1 MIRGNAR
8 QLLATDLSGVTRDNR
23 TSGNA
28 PTVVQAGDQCVTRL
42 LSKLVVAALSLL
54 LAGTGTNTHSAEQL
68 VEIAALLDPAS
79 GAVPGQRV
87 RLEVTV
93 ATPRWFTAGT
103 KIKLPEVPGLV
114 LLQNQDF
121 AANATELRS
130 GTSWTVQR
138 WFIDVFATRAGEF
151 AIPPLGVTVAVSRS
165 PSETHRETL
174 ETPALT
180 LQVGVP
186 EALQDLDHWV
196 ASPSVTVKQTVDGDL
211 AMAPG
216 AALSRRVTIKAS
228 DVMAMFLPGT
238 ETPELDLLSGYPEPP
253 ILRNKAN
260 RGRIEATRSDRVT
273 WIATQNGEVDVPGV
287 TVNWWNTETRTL
299 NVLATETL
307 RVSVSGA
314 VVADAVPANKGHI
327 LWGVLA
333 GMVALFAGVILYR
346 WQPWTLLNPVV
357 QWLLGAGNNMVS
369 TLKGSRLPGQLNPG
383 GSRSREP

>member
-1 MIRGNAR
+1 MIWGNPR
-8 QLLATDLSGVTRDNR
+8 QGPAPGLSVGTRDN
-23 TSGNA
+23 TESGNA
-28 PTVVQAGDQCVTRL
+28 PTTVVAGTKCITRP
-42 LSKLVVAALSLL
+42 LSKWVIVVLSLL
-54 LAGTGTNTHSAEQL
+54 IAGTATNTHSEDQL
-68 VEIAALLDPAS
+68 VEIAALLDPAA
-79 GAVPGQRV
+79 GAVPGQRI

-121 AANATELRS
+121 AANATEIRD

-165 PSETHRETL
+165 PSETNRETL
-174 ETPALT
+174 ETPRLT
-180 LQVGVP
+180 LQVEVP

-238 ETPELDLLSGYPEPP
+238 GIPELDLLSGYPEPP
-253 ILRNKAN
+253 ILRNTAN

-273 WIATQNGEVDVPGV
+273 WIATQNGEIDVPGI

-307 RVSVSGA
+307 SVTVSGA
-314 VVADAVPANKGHI
+314 AVADAAPAKRGRL
-327 LWGVLA
+327 LWGAFA
-333 GMVALFAGVILYR
+333 GMVALCAGFILYR
-346 WQPWTLLNPVV
+346 WQPWTLLNPSV
-357 QWLLGAGNNMVS
+357 QWLLGAWSNVVS
-369 TLKGSRLPGQLNPG
+369 TFKGSRLPGQLNPG

>member
-8 QLLATDLSGVTRDNR
+8 ELLAPDLSGVLRDNP

-28 PTVVQAGDQCVTRL
+28 PTVVKAEDQCVTRL
-42 LSKLVVAALSLL
+42 LSKLVIAALSLL
-54 LAGTGTNTHSAEQL
+54 LAGTGTHTHSAEQL
-68 VEIAALLDPAS
+68 VEITALLDPAS
-79 GAVPGQRV
+79 DAVPGQRV

-121 AANATELRS
+121 AANATEIRN

-151 AIPPLGVTVAVSRS
+151 AIPPLSVTVAVSRS

-174 ETPALT
+174 KTPGLT
-180 LQVGVP
+180 LQVEVP

-196 ASPSVTVKQTVDGDL
+196 ASPSVSVKQTVDGDL

-238 ETPELDLLSGYPEPP
+238 ETPELDLLSGFPEPP

-299 NVLATETL
+299 KVLATETL

-314 VVADAVPANKGHI
+314 VMADAEPVNKGRI
-327 LWGVLA
+327 LWGALA
-333 GMVALFAGVILYR
+333 GVVALFAGIILYR
-346 WQPWTLLNPVV
+346 WQPWTLLNPAM
-357 QWLLGAGNNMVS
+357 QWLLGAGKNIVS
-369 TLKGSRLPGQLNPG
+369 TFKGSRLPGQLNPG

>member
-1 MIRGNAR
+1 
-8 QLLATDLSGVTRDNR
+8 VF
-23 TSGNA
+23 
-28 PTVVQAGDQCVTRL
+28 
-42 LSKLVVAALSLL
+42 SLL
-54 LAGTGTNTHSAEQL
+54 IAGTATNAHSEDQL
-68 VEIAALLDPAS
+68 VEIAALLDPAT

-93 ATPRWFTAGT
+93 ATPRWFTSGT

-121 AANATELRS
+121 AANATEIRD

-151 AIPPLGVTVAVSRS
+151 AIPPLGVAVAVSRS

-174 ETPALT
+174 ETPGLT
-180 LQVGVP
+180 LRVEVP

-238 ETPELDLLSGYPEPP
+238 GIPALDLLSGYPEPP
-253 ILRNKAN
+253 ILRNTAN

-273 WIATQNGEVDVPGV
+273 WIATQNGEVDVPGI

-307 RVSVSGA
+307 SVSVSGA
-314 VVADAVPANKGHI
+314 VVAAAVPANRGQI
-327 LWGVLA
+327 LWGALA
-333 GMVALFAGVILYR
+333 GVVALCAGFILYR
-346 WQPWTLLNPVV
+346 WQPWTLLNPSV
-357 QWLLGAGNNMVS
+357 QSLLGTRNNVVS
-369 TLKGSRLPGQLNPG
+369 IFRGSRLPGQLNPG